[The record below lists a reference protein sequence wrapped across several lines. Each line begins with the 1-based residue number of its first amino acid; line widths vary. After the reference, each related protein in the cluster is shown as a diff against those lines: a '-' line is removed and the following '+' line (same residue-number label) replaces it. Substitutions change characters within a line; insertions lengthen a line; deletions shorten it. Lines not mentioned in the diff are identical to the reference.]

1 VALNGDV
8 ELEGSS
14 GAWTTT
20 KRLRRM
26 YARQISWSLSFLR
39 LVMLV
44 AA

>member
-1 VALNGDV
+1 MNGDV
-8 ELEGSS
+8 ELERSS

-26 YARQISWSLSFLR
+26 YARQVSWSLSFLR
-39 LVMLV
+39 LATSV